1 MTTLPPVKQGETFT
15 HEFFWRRIRR
25 DANGAPVRNPDGT
38 EVTDPV
44 DLTGRTVTAAV
55 RSGTFLGVVTVTVLT
70 PASGHYRAEVA
81 ATATALWPTTDARNR
96 MFIDAKAV
104 IGAVV
109 DYAPTFEIPVERGIT
124 P

>member
-1 MTTLPPVKQGETFT
+1 MSTLPPVKQGETFI
-15 HEFFWRRIRR
+15 HEFFWRKVRR

-38 EVTDPV
+38 EATDPV
-44 DLTGRTVTAAV
+44 DLTGRTVTAGV
-55 RSGTFLGVVTVTVLT
+55 RNGAFAGAVTVTVLNPST
-70 PASGHYRAEVA
+70 GQYRAEVA
-81 ATATALWPTTDARNR
+81 ATGTALWPETDARNR

-104 IGAVV
+104 IGALV